1 MCEDPRT
8 KNSATTTGA
17 ATVTYDLSGK
27 TALVSGGARGIGR
40 AIVERLIAEGAKT
53 VIGDI
58 DEAAGR
64 SLAGELGTNASF
76 TYLDVTLES
85 SWQSAVAHAVEFGG
99 QLDIL
104 VNNAGI
110 AGQTIV
116 SWETSLEEWHK
127 VIGIDLTGT
136 FLGCKT
142 ALPGMVERGY
152 GRIVNIASVAGKVGN
167 QNAVAYSSAKS
178 GVIGM
183 TKAIA
188 KDVMTKGVLIN
199 CVAPAAIE
207 TEIFNQVAPTHREYI
222 VGRVPMGRI
231 GRVEEVAALTVWLC
245 SDEVSFSNGA
255 TYDISGGLAQY

>member
-1 MCEDPRT
+1 
-8 KNSATTTGA
+8 
-17 ATVTYDLSGK
+17 VTYDLSGK

-40 AIVERLIAEGAKT
+40 AIIERLVAEGAQA

-58 DEAAGR
+58 DRAAGEQ
-64 SLAGELGTNASF
+64 LAAELGPRASF
-76 TYLDVTLES
+76 AHLDVTSEASWNEAVSHAES
-85 SWQSAVAHAVEFGG
+85 IGG
-99 QLDIL
+99 RLDIL

-110 AGQTIV
+110 AGRTVV
-116 SWETSLEEWHK
+116 SWETTLDEWHQI
-127 VIGIDLTGT
+127 IGIDLTGT
-136 FLGCKT
+136 FLGCKA

-167 QNAVAYSSAKS
+167 QNAVAYTSAKA
-178 GVIGM
+178 GVIGL

-207 TEIFNQVAPTHREYI
+207 TAIFDQVSPTHREYI

-231 GRVEEVAALTVWLC
+231 GKVEEVAALTVWLC

>member
-1 MCEDPRT
+1 M
-8 KNSATTTGA
+8 
-17 ATVTYDLSGK
+17 TYDLSGK
-27 TALVSGGARGIGR
+27 TALVTGGARGIGR
-40 AIVERLIAEGAKT
+40 AIVERLIAEGAKA
-53 VIGDI
+53 VIGDV
-58 DEAAGR
+58 DDSAGR
-64 SLAGELGTNASF
+64 DLAEQLGPNALF
-76 TYLDVTLES
+76 AHLDVTSES
-85 SWQSAVAHAVEFGG
+85 DWKNAVTEAEAFGG
-99 QLDIL
+99 KLDIL

-116 SWETSLEEWHK
+116 SWETPLEEWNK

-136 FLGCKT
+136 FLGCK
-142 ALPGMVERGY
+142 AVLPGMVGRGY

-178 GVIGM
+178 GVIGL

-207 TEIFNQVAPTHREYI
+207 TEIFNQVSPSHREYI